1 MIVVMQKYLL
11 LRKDGVMKKNCSPYE
26 ASLKSFFLGPQSEN
40 ADWIRHEMLSV
51 LDHWFQWRQDLFTE
65 DGRAISRDDQ
75 KSIEFKSRRAK
86 THDVLQDLCRR
97 FEEEIPQFSPRYV
110 GHMYSEISLPALLGH
125 FVALLHNPN
134 NISTEAARVGAV
146 IENEAISDLT
156 KMVGFEGLQATGH
169 FTSGGTVANIEA
181 LWRARYRL
189 DHFLSL
195 GCYLNLAGLESLSYT
210 EAAHMG
216 WSVYEAYL
224 KKHSIDEMS
233 LKKYSAVAEGPWGVA
248 QLYEKAFGSSYKGP
262 VVLVPNSKHYSWL
275 KGISLLGFGDS
286 SFWPVALDHQGVLD
300 VQSLKDQVA
309 RALKES
315 RPILMV
321 VSVAGT
327 TELGQCDPIEQVQ
340 DYLDQLKFE
349 MKVDVWHHID
359 AAYGGYF
366 CSLLEDRFSDA
377 LGPSLSKS
385 FSAISRADSVTLD
398 PHKLGYVPYACG
410 AFLVPDGKRY
420 RVSAFDAKYIQSPN
434 ENIDRWMKTLEGS
447 RSAAGATATWMTSKT
462 IGLNKQGYGQILTR
476 TILARNK
483 IKQGVEKQCSHL
495 RVLDVQGINLISI
508 VYHQG
513 AKKLSQLNLQT
524 DKLIDHINSSGE
536 FLVSKTYLKAPE
548 YQLLIEDCCRQWEIE
563 MDEPGI
569 VLLRMTIMNPFFLN
583 KESKTQF
590 AEKLISVLAR
600 PISVL

>member
-1 MIVVMQKYLL
+1 MI
-11 LRKDGVMKKNCSPYE
+11 KNCPPHE
-26 ASLKSFFLGPQSEN
+26 AALKSFFLGPQSEN
-40 ADWIRHEMLSV
+40 ADWVRHEMLSV

-65 DGRAISRDDQ
+65 DGRSISRDDQ
-75 KSIEFKSRRAK
+75 KSSEFQSRRAH
-86 THDVLQDLCRR
+86 THDILHMLCRR
-97 FEEEIPQFSPRYV
+97 FEAEIPQYSPRYI

-146 IENEAISDLT
+146 IENEAIADLA
-156 KMVGFEGLQATGH
+156 KMVGFEGAQATGH

-195 GCYLNLAGLESLSYT
+195 GCFLNLEGLAKLSYA

-216 WSVYEAYL
+216 WSTYEEYL
-224 KKHSIDEMS
+224 KKFSIEEIN
-233 LKKYSAVAEGPWGVA
+233 LKKYSSVAQGPWAVAT
-248 QLYEKAFGSSYKGP
+248 LYEKAFGSSYQGP

-275 KGISLLGFGDS
+275 KGISLLGFGDTA
-286 SFWPVALDHQGVLD
+286 FWPITLDYQGVMD
-300 VQSLKDQVA
+300 VESLKVQTE
-309 RALKES
+309 RAIKEN

-327 TELGQCDPIEQVQ
+327 TELGQCDPIDKVQ
-340 DYLDQLKFE
+340 DHLDQIKREKNL
-349 MKVDVWHHID
+349 DIWHHID

-366 CSLLEDRFSDA
+366 CSLLKDKSSEV
-377 LGPSLSKS
+377 LGAFLSKS
-385 FSAISRADSVTLD
+385 FAAISRADSVTLD

-410 AFLVPDGKRY
+410 AFLVPEGKRY

-447 RSAAGATATWMTSKT
+447 RSAAGATATWMTAKT
-462 IGLNKQGYGQILTR
+462 IGLNDQGYGQILTR

-483 IKQGVEKQCSHL
+483 IKQGVEAHCPQL
-495 RVLDVQGINLISI
+495 RVLDTQGINLLSI
-508 VYHQG
+508 VCHQG
-513 AKKLSQLNLQT
+513 AKKLSQMNAQT
-524 DKLIDHINSSGE
+524 DKLIQQINLSGE
-536 FLVSKTYLKAPE
+536 FMVSKTYLKAPE
-548 YQLLIEDCCRQWEIE
+548 YQCLLEDSCRRWNVE
-563 MDEPGI
+563 MDEPGL
-569 VLLRMTIMNPFFLN
+569 VLLRMTLMNPFFLN

-590 AEKLISVLAR
+590 VEKLIEVFAR
-600 PISVL
+600 PMTGG